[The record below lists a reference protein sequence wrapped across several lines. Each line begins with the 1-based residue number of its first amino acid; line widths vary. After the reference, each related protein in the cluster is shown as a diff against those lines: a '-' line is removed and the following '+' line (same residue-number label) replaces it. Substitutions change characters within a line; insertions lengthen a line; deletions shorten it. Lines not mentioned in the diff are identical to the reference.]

1 MTPSQYRDLL
11 QSAGLSQVGAARL
24 FRVNPKTSRRWAS
37 EKDPQDIP
45 AAVEI
50 ALRLMVRFGV
60 SAEEANALVSA
71 GLSSEVG

>member
-1 MTPSQYRDLL
+1 MTPTEYRDLL
-11 QSAGLSQVGAARL
+11 ERAGLSQVGAARL

-50 ALRLMVRFGV
+50 ALRLMVQFGV
-60 SAEEANALVSA
+60 TVEAASALVTAAPPSQQI
-71 GLSSEVG
+71 

>member
-1 MTPSQYRDLL
+1 MSPVEYRELL
-11 QSAGLSQVGAARL
+11 ERAGLSQIGAARL
-24 FRVNPKTSRRWAS
+24 FKVNPKTSRRWAS

-60 SAEEANALVSA
+60 TADEASGLASKSDASA
-71 GLSSEVG
+71 GE